1 MKPKLIYAFILG
13 FIGFVTS
20 FGAHIV
26 AVNLPSY
33 AKEMG
38 VGLAI
43 IGVLIAA
50 YDFAEIVAKP
60 IFGVLADRQGMKR
73 TMIAGIILFIIA
85 SLLYLVISPTLLIL
99 VRFLQGLGAAALS
112 SVSIA
117 LVAEY
122 YSQDRGKAY
131 GIYNAIKGAGYV
143 LSPVIWGYIVLKS
156 EFSNIFIATAA
167 IGVLALI
174 LAFFL
179 PKTKNDLKA
188 ELDDDDDFSIKAF
201 IEAFRNPILLTWY
214 LVIVINMFFV
224 GILFGFLPVRIANLG
239 YTPFHAGLV
248 MSVVALSY
256 ILIQPIAGII
266 ADKKNPLITIK
277 IGLILS
283 ALSVM
288 LIPFVSGIL
297 LILISII
304 SGIGVGIVWT
314 NTDTLVS
321 NLAKKG
327 ALGQTVGIAG
337 SFKEFGDMIGPL
349 LIGLLSQAF
358 GLTTGFVVCGIL
370 GLIAF
375 GFIMKE
381 HTTK

>member
-50 YDFAEIVAKP
+50 YDFAEILAKP

-73 TMIAGIILFIIA
+73 TMIAGIIVFIIA

-167 IGVLALI
+167 IGVLALF

-188 ELDDDDDFSIKAF
+188 ELDDDDDFSIKGF
-201 IEAFRNPILLTWY
+201 IEAFRNPILLPWY

-224 GILFGFLPVRIANLG
+224 GILFGFLPVRIANLW
-239 YTPFHAGLV
+239 YTPFHAGIV

-266 ADKKNPLITIK
+266 ADKK
-277 IGLILS
+277 
-283 ALSVM
+283 
-288 LIPFVSGIL
+288 IPWL
-297 LILISII
+297 LLK
-304 SGIGVGIVWT
+304 
-314 NTDTLVS
+314 LVS
-321 NLAKKG
+321 YFQL
-327 ALGQTVGIAG
+327 
-337 SFKEFGDMIGPL
+337 
-349 LIGLLSQAF
+349 
-358 GLTTGFVVCGIL
+358 
-370 GLIAF
+370 
-375 GFIMKE
+375 
-381 HTTK
+381 

>member
-50 YDFAEIVAKP
+50 YDFAEILAKP

-73 TMIAGIILFIIA
+73 TMIAGIIVFIIA

-143 LSPVIWGYIVLKS
+143 LSPVI
-156 EFSNIFIATAA
+156 
-167 IGVLALI
+167 
-174 LAFFL
+174 
-179 PKTKNDLKA
+179 
-188 ELDDDDDFSIKAF
+188 
-201 IEAFRNPILLTWY
+201 
-214 LVIVINMFFV
+214 
-224 GILFGFLPVRIANLG
+224 
-239 YTPFHAGLV
+239 
-248 MSVVALSY
+248 
-256 ILIQPIAGII
+256 
-266 ADKKNPLITIK
+266 
-277 IGLILS
+277 
-283 ALSVM
+283 
-288 LIPFVSGIL
+288 
-297 LILISII
+297 
-304 SGIGVGIVWT
+304 
-314 NTDTLVS
+314 
-321 NLAKKG
+321 
-327 ALGQTVGIAG
+327 
-337 SFKEFGDMIGPL
+337 
-349 LIGLLSQAF
+349 
-358 GLTTGFVVCGIL
+358 
-370 GLIAF
+370 
-375 GFIMKE
+375 
-381 HTTK
+381 

>member
-1 MKPKLIYAFILG
+1 MRPKLIYAFILG

-50 YDFAEIVAKP
+50 YDFAEIISKP

-73 TMIAGIILFIIA
+73 TMIAGIIVFIFA

-122 YSQDRGKAY
+122 YEQDRGKAY

-143 LSPVIWGYIVLKS
+143 LSPVIGGYIVLKS
-156 EFSNIFIATAA
+156 DFSNIFIITAA

-174 LAFFL
+174 LTLFL
-179 PKTKNDLKA
+179 PKTKNDQKA
-188 ELDDDDDFSIKAF
+188 ELDDDFSIKGF
-201 IEAFRNPILLTWY
+201 IGAFRNPILLPWY

-224 GILFGFLPVRIANLG
+224 GILFGFLPVRI
-239 YTPFHAGLV
+239 
-248 MSVVALSY
+248 
-256 ILIQPIAGII
+256 
-266 ADKKNPLITIK
+266 
-277 IGLILS
+277 
-283 ALSVM
+283 
-288 LIPFVSGIL
+288 
-297 LILISII
+297 
-304 SGIGVGIVWT
+304 
-314 NTDTLVS
+314 S
-321 NLAKKG
+321 NL
-327 ALGQTVGIAG
+327 
-337 SFKEFGDMIGPL
+337 
-349 LIGLLSQAF
+349 
-358 GLTTGFVVCGIL
+358 
-370 GLIAF
+370 
-375 GFIMKE
+375 
-381 HTTK
+381 